1 LFFSVNHTLSRPIPT
16 AKQLPKMLSLS
27 LALYASSLFVGTL
40 AGPSSKRDLTAE
52 ITALHQANTADDR
65 YAILGQDGLAFS
77 FLDSPSFG
85 GGGKDGGVV
94 LADDTIFPG
103 VIGTGTSMLMGFLGP
118 CGMVAP
124 HLHPRATEILV
135 NVAGPPLMTGV
146 IAEGGAPSIVG
157 YAGPGNVTVLPQ
169 GSIHYVA
176 STGCYP
182 TVIVAG
188 FNNESPGA
196 LFVSQAYAAFDEET
210 YAAAFGKSGVTMLS
224 NDQIP
229 NAVNIG
235 RQECLKKCGIDGKT
249 FDIIN
254 VSKRELMNQ
263 AFEGYLDTQ
272 KKHHDGD
279 HDGDHDGKH

>member
-1 LFFSVNHTLSRPIPT
+1 MQRLSF
-16 AKQLPKMLSLS
+16 
-27 LALYASSLFVGTL
+27 ALIVTSLFVNSL
-40 AGPSSKRDLTAE
+40 AVPSQKRSALTDE

-65 YAILGQDGLAFS
+65 YKILGKYGLAFS

-124 HLHPRATEILV
+124 HIHPRATEILV

-146 IAEGGAPSIVG
+146 IPEAGAPSIVG
-157 YAGPGNVTVLPQ
+157 LAGVGNVTVLPQ
-169 GSIHYVA
+169 GSVHYVA

-182 TVIVAG
+182 TVIVAA
-188 FNNESPGA
+188 FNAESPGV
-196 LFVSQAYAAFDEET
+196 LFVSQAFAAFDEET
-210 YAAAFGKSGVTMLS
+210 YSAAFGGIGVTMIDNS
-224 NDQIP
+224 QIP

-235 RQECLKKCGIDGKT
+235 RQDCLKKCGIDAKE
-249 FDIIN
+249 FDIN
-254 VSKRELMNQ
+254 KVTKAELLEQ
-263 AFEGYLDTQ
+263 AFEGYL
-272 KKHHDGD
+272 KEKGE
-279 HDGDHDGKH
+279 K